1 MKMKTQEI
9 VRNDIVEWLEQK
21 FKDKKLYKE
30 LEESPEF
37 QKDLNNAQME
47 QKFFWYP
54 RLPIDLISVEK
65 RREFTELAQKEGT
78 SKKKKTRL
86 VNNYTLFFVISS
98 RKTLRRKNLN
108 YFEKRL
114 SFYLYYFSR
123 ISEPQRFRINVIIS
137 KSINLPREFIQFCA
151 ESGLGLWTID
161 LTDRTRKRKRK
172 EICKPKTLRERMI
185 CDFGNAVD
193 NPAEVGEAIGKICRG
208 IGIKDASSFRKAIK
222 ESAGDFTILFEKYI
236 LEAAD
241 AIAGVTD
248 VEFGR
253 RYLDREL
260 LYQTCR
266 LNKVSYRA
274 KLIELVTQHLDE
286 NYDDYEFVSEVF
298 KILWRE
304 CFGIPYVKF
313 LETFEPALLHIFAE
327 GERDK
332 IYRDHYIHQ
341 FQVFLLGLYII
352 DKCYESFAKKY
363 KRPELCWLVTAS
375 FHDMAY
381 PIQLY
386 DDWTDEFFNK
396 VFKVKNLGHVELK
409 TNFVDK
415 SFLRAFSY
423 LIVRLCEVIKGKKPS
438 VNWVANEN
446 ELLQCFYEEITG
458 PKKKNHSVLSSLC
471 LLKLIQEKF
480 AQTVKIKGM
489 QYKEAFDYIFVP
501 SALAIALH
509 DKDMWEKLRNEEKWK
524 GRVDKCPLPV
534 LEFEL
539 DPLSF
544 ILIFCDSIQEW
555 GRPTKSKIANKEKE
569 RLNRFYL
576 KSTKYEPDKGFDIT
590 IHTPNRRREEEFF
603 KNKEKELRN
612 LQTFLKQPSNIEFT
626 IHLEDKDGKG
636 VKEGFRMLGACG

>member
-1 MKMKTQEI
+1 MKMSTKET

-21 FKDKKLYKE
+21 FKDKRIYKE

-37 QKDLNNAQME
+37 QQDLNNAQME

-54 RLPIDLISVEK
+54 RLPIDLILVEK
-65 RREFTELAQKEGT
+65 RRELTEQEQYQGA
-78 SKKKKTRL
+78 SKKKTKL
-86 VNNYTLFFVISS
+86 VYNYTLFFLISS
-98 RKTLRRKNLN
+98 RKTLSRKNLH

-123 ISEPQRFRINVIIS
+123 ISEPQRFRITVIIPT
-137 KSINLPREFIQFCA
+137 SINLPREFSQFCA
-151 ESGLGLWTID
+151 ESALGLWTIN
-161 LTDRTRKRKRK
+161 LTKGIRKGRRR
-172 EICKPKTLRERMI
+172 EICKPQTLRERMI
-185 CDFGNAVD
+185 SEFGKAID
-193 NPAEVGEAIGKICRG
+193 NPEEVGEAIEKICRE
-208 IGIKDASSFRKAIK
+208 IGVEDADSFRKAIK

-260 LYQTCR
+260 LHQTCR

-298 KILWRE
+298 KILWKE
-304 CFGIPYVKF
+304 CFGIRYVKF
-313 LETFEPALLHIFAE
+313 LETFEPALLHVFAE
-327 GERDK
+327 GERDI

-352 DKCYESFAKKY
+352 NKRYESFAKKY
-363 KRPELCWLVTAS
+363 KKPELCWLITSS

-381 PIQLY
+381 PVQLY
-386 DDWTDEFFNK
+386 DDWTDKFFDK
-396 VFKVKNLGHVELK
+396 VFKVKNLGHIELK
-409 TNFVDK
+409 TNFIDK

-423 LIVRLCEVIKGKKPS
+423 LIVKLCEVIKGKAPDS
-438 VNWVANEN
+438 NWVAKEN

-458 PKKKNHSVLSSLC
+458 PKRKNHGVLSSLC
-471 LLKLIQEKF
+471 LLKLMQERF
-480 AQTVKIKGM
+480 AQTVRIEGM
-489 QYKEAFDYIFVP
+489 NYEEAFDYIFVP

-509 DKDMWEKLRNEEKWK
+509 DDNMWEKLRNEEKWK
-524 GRVDKCPLPV
+524 GRVGRCPLPV

-544 ILIFCDSIQEW
+544 LLIFCDAIQEW
-555 GRPTKSKIANKEKE
+555 GRPTKSKMAGKKEE
-569 RLNRFYL
+569 RWNRFYL
-576 KSTKYEPDKGFDIT
+576 KSMKYEPDIGFDIT
-590 IHTPNRRREEEFF
+590 IHTPNHKRAEEFF
-603 KNKEKELRN
+603 AKKEKEFRN
-612 LQTFLKQPSNIEFT
+612 LQTFLKQPPNVEFT
-626 IHLEDKDGKG
+626 IHLEDKDGEG
-636 VKEGFRMLGACG
+636 IKEGFRMLGTSL